1 MSIATMNWALTQ
13 RLESAAQQSLLYVIA
28 DSADPNGVTRHCD
41 PDYMAIHSRMSRA
54 SMFRRL
60 AEMEAF
66 GLLTRRKFYTE
77 SGAPRYEISLNLDV
91 QVNLPLK
98 TRRKGD
104 DDDDGEGG
112 DGQRPSDDRE
122 QQEYVATEK
131 PESHP
136 ETLPPPE
143 SHHAETGTVSPVRPT
158 QSHSC
163 DSISPP
169 LSKSLPPNPPPGGL
183 SPSLSKKEA
192 QQSER
197 HEALWPRFIQG
208 YPGIAAMDQQA
219 AREEFDELSVDD
231 AEWAVSVLLT
241 LKDELRSHKR
251 PPKNAHIWLRKGMF
265 RNFPRGKLE
274 APPPEAVWIAEG
286 SDEDRALRFI
296 RSLAR
301 VPYPFVKT
309 RPDGSRGYLNKTEVG
324 ADLLAMLIFAD
335 QTTGGW
341 PKVDRGSQHFASWQA
356 RFAQWIGAPIPIEP
370 GSNQIRVPTLWPPS
384 KTGKIYPDDSEGEG
398 ETA

>member
-13 RLESAAQQSLLYVIA
+13 RLESSAQQALLYVIA

-41 PDYMAIHSRMSRA
+41 PDYMAVNSRMSRA

-66 GLLTRRKFYTE
+66 GLLNRRKYYTE

-91 QVNLPLK
+91 RVVLPLK

-104 DDDDGEGG
+104 DDDDG
-112 DGQRPSDDRE
+112 D
-122 QQEYVATEK
+122 QQDSPATES

-143 SHHAETGTVSPVRPT
+143 SHDAETGAVSPVRPA

-183 SPSLSKKEA
+183 SPSLSRKEA
-192 QQSER
+192 EQSER
-197 HEALWPRFIQG
+197 HEALWPKFVQS

-231 AEWAVSVLLT
+231 AEWAVSVLLA
-241 LKDELRSHKR
+241 LKDELRATKR
-251 PPKNAHIWLRKGMF
+251 PPKNAHLWLRKGMF
-265 RNFPRGKLE
+265 RNFPRGKIG
-274 APPPEAVWIAEG
+274 AAPPEAVWIAEG
-286 SDEDRALRFI
+286 SDEDKALRFA

-301 VPYPFVKT
+301 VPYPFVHAPAG
-309 RPDGSRGYLNKTEVG
+309 RPRGYRHKTEVG
-324 ADLLAMLIFAD
+324 CDLLAMLAFVNELPSR
-335 QTTGGW
+335 W
-341 PKVDRGSQHFASWQA
+341 PQVERGSDHFAAWQR
-356 RFAQWIGAPIPIEP
+356 RFSDWIGAPVPIEI
-370 GSNQIRVPTLWPPS
+370 GTNSIRVPTHWPP
-384 KTGKIYPDDSEGEG
+384 KKDGTIYRDDSEGEG